1 MLRASGGSLEFDGR
15 ALDALPRRQTARR
28 IAYVPQSVDL
38 VFPIRSLDLV
48 LQGRAPHG
56 NGFVAETA
64 EDFRRAREAMRACDV
79 EALAE
84 RDASALSGGERRR
97 VFLARAL
104 CQEAEVW
111 LLDEPTAGLDPRHGL
126 EFLETLW
133 RVHRERGTTVLLVT
147 HDIGL
152 AAGLAS
158 SVLLLK
164 AGRTI
169 ARGPR
174 AEVLTAGE
182 PGAGL
187 RRPVRAAG
195 SPLRGAQRRPAGRI
209 LRPLSRGAGTLCAPA
224 RRHFRPDPATIR
236 SLFMWFKKDRAP
248 KEPRE
253 GRQSK
258 VPEGLWVKC
267 DSCRQILYN
276 KELAR
281 NFKICPKCG
290 FHFRLSAPERLRML
304 FDDEEYVELDT
315 NLRSSDPLKFRDSKK
330 YRDRLRDAE
339 DNVGPSD
346 AIVVGSGTLE
356 GIPVVIGAMEFFFM
370 AGSMGS
376 VVGEKIARA
385 AERAL
390 AERKPL
396 IIVST
401 SGGARMQEGILSL
414 MQMGKISAALARLAE
429 RGSPTSRS

>member
-1 MLRASGGSLEFDGR
+1 MTAGLIEARGLTAHYGASRALDGLDASIAAGEVVAILGENGSGKSTLLKILARVLRASGGSLEFDGR
-15 ALDALPRRQTARR
+15 ALDAQPRRQTARR

-104 CQEAEVW
+104 CQQAEVW

-147 HDIGL
+147 HDLGL

-174 AEVLTAGE
+174 AEVLTPENLGLAY
-182 PGAGL
+182 GAPFE
-187 RRPVRAAG
+187 RRGTRFGVRSDVLPAG
-195 SPLRGAQRRPAGRI
+195 S
-209 LRPLSRGAGTLCAPA
+209 
-224 RRHFRPDPATIR
+224 
-236 SLFMWFKKDRAP
+236 
-248 KEPRE
+248 
-253 GRQSK
+253 
-258 VPEGLWVKC
+258 
-267 DSCRQILYN
+267 
-276 KELAR
+276 
-281 NFKICPKCG
+281 
-290 FHFRLSAPERLRML
+290 
-304 FDDEEYVELDT
+304 FDL
-315 NLRSSDPLKFRDSKK
+315 
-330 YRDRLRDAE
+330 
-339 DNVGPSD
+339 
-346 AIVVGSGTLE
+346 
-356 GIPVVIGAMEFFFM
+356 
-370 AGSMGS
+370 
-376 VVGEKIARA
+376 
-385 AERAL
+385 
-390 AERKPL
+390 
-396 IIVST
+396 
-401 SGGARMQEGILSL
+401 
-414 MQMGKISAALARLAE
+414 
-429 RGSPTSRS
+429 